1 VQFIP
6 KRLGYVLNE
15 ALKVENHDHLLLVKE
30 EKVKKVSAYTMNS
43 SPPSFSFMAESQS
56 TFLLNI
62 FKGIKVKERCQV
74 PVAVTL
80 IR

>member
-30 EKVKKVSAYTMNS
+30 EKVKKKSAYAMISIPT
-43 SPPSFSFMAESQS
+43 SFSFLVES
-56 TFLLNI
+56 
-62 FKGIKVKERCQV
+62 
-74 PVAVTL
+74 
-80 IR
+80 